1 MTDTEI
7 HSVLQEGFP
16 QAQIQV
22 ITLSG
27 EADSFEVRIAAPE
40 FKGKS
45 LVSQHQMVYQC
56 LGDHMKSDIHA
67 LKLQTLPLESGE

>member
-1 MTDTEI
+1 MTDREI
-7 HSVLQEGFP
+7 QALLQKGFP
-16 QAQIQV
+16 QAQVQV

-40 FKGKS
+40 FKGKG
-45 LVSQHQMVYQC
+45 LVAQHQMVYQC

-67 LKLQTLPLESGE
+67 LKLHTLPLEDGN